1 MSLRGHAARTSQRY
15 NTLHWF
21 SVRFGSIRP
30 QGRTLMTPPSGS
42 NFRSRWL
49 RAVSAGVG
57 PALVIACA
65 LSVAAAA
72 APDQKDKKGKKA
84 NLSVKAT
91 PALSFSPARIVAS
104 ADLTGGMDAEEELY
118 CPEAE
123 WDWGDGTYSS
133 ATQDCEPFEAGKS
146 EVKRHWTS
154 EHRYET
160 QGNYRLQ
167 LTLKRGKKTIIAGNT
182 TVQVRPGARDMSE
195 IPQ

>member
-1 MSLRGHAARTSQRY
+1 
-15 NTLHWF
+15 
-21 SVRFGSIRP
+21 
-30 QGRTLMTPPSGS
+30 MTPPSGP
-42 NFRSRWL
+42 NFRARWL
-49 RAVSAGVG
+49 HAASAGVG
-57 PALVIACA
+57 LAFVIACA
-65 LSVAAAA
+65 ISVTA
-72 APDQKDKKGKKA
+72 APADQKDKDKKGKKA
-84 NLSVKAT
+84 SLSVRAT
-91 PALSFSPARIVAS
+91 PALSFSPARIVAT

-146 EVKRHWTS
+146 DVRRHWTS

-167 LTLKRGKKTIIAGNT
+167 LTLKRGKKTIVAGNT

-195 IPQ
+195 TPQ

>member
-1 MSLRGHAARTSQRY
+1 
-15 NTLHWF
+15 
-21 SVRFGSIRP
+21 
-30 QGRTLMTPPSGS
+30 MTPLSGS
-42 NFRSRWL
+42 NL
-49 RAVSAGVG
+49 RTRLHVAACTGLG
-57 PALVIACA
+57 LALVIGCTIAI
-65 LSVAAAA
+65 AA
-72 APDQKDKKGKKA
+72 APEKDKDKKGKKA
-84 NLSVKAT
+84 NLSVRAT
-91 PALSFSPARIVAS
+91 PALSFSPARIVAT

-154 EHRYET
+154 EHKYET

-167 LTLKRGKKTIIAGNT
+167 LTLKRGKKTIVAGNT

-195 IPQ
+195 MPQ

>member
-1 MSLRGHAARTSQRY
+1 
-15 NTLHWF
+15 
-21 SVRFGSIRP
+21 
-30 QGRTLMTPPSGS
+30 MTPLSGP
-42 NFRSRWL
+42 NFRRWL
-49 RAVSAGVG
+49 HPASPGIG
-57 PALVIACA
+57 LALVIACA

-72 APDQKDKKGKKA
+72 DQKDKDKKGKRA
-84 NLSVKAT
+84 SLSVRAT
-91 PALSFSPARIVAS
+91 PALSFSPARIVAT

-146 EVKRHWTS
+146 DVKRHWTS

-167 LTLKRGKKTIIAGNT
+167 LTLKRGKKTIVAGNT

-195 IPQ
+195 TPQ